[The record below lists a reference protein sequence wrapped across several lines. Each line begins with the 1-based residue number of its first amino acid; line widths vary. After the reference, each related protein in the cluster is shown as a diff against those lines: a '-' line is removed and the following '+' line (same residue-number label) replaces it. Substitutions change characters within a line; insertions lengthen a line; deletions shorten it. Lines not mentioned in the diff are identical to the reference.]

1 MSEHITYQPVK
12 RLERSSDGRIVAGVC
27 AGLGRYFDL
36 SPAVFR
42 LGMIVLTVLGGAGIL
57 VYLAAVLVLPAE
69 GKDES
74 IAAEVLANR
83 RDHPGRLIGLALVAV
98 ALFVLLSRAA
108 YRPAAGAGWA
118 LVLVAGLLILW
129 GGRRGRGILIAV
141 AVLLS
146 ALCVAAV
153 VAVVSAFAWF
163 NVSLDAGVGKRL
175 YVPAS
180 AADVR
185 PSYDLGVGR
194 LTLDLRNV
202 APTSPQHVRVKLGIG
217 KARIIV
223 PRGEQVRVDAN
234 VKAGE
239 VNVFAQHESGRHA
252 SIQTGSGN
260 LSIDADVGAG
270 RLDVV
275 RAG

>member
-12 RLERSSDGRIVAGVC
+12 RLERSSNGRIVSGVC

-42 LGMIVLTVLGGAGIL
+42 LGMVVLTVLGGAGLL

-69 GKDES
+69 GKDDS

-83 RDHPGRLIGLALVAV
+83 RDHPGRLIALALVAV

-108 YRPAAGAGWA
+108 YWPAAGAGWV

-129 GGRRGRGILIAV
+129 GGRRGRGILIAI
-141 AVLLS
+141 AVLLA

-163 NVSLDAGVGKRL
+163 NVSLDDGVGKRL

-185 PSYDLGVGR
+185 PSYALGVGR
-194 LTLDLRNV
+194 LTVDLRNV
-202 APTSPQHVRVKLGIG
+202 TPTSPKHVRVKLGVG
-217 KARIIV
+217 NARIIV
-223 PRGEQVRVDAN
+223 PRGEQVRVDAS
-234 VKAGE
+234 VKAGD

-252 SIQTGSGN
+252 SIETGSGN
-260 LSIDADVGAG
+260 LSIDANVGAG

>member
-1 MSEHITYQPVK
+1 MSEHITYNPVK
-12 RLERSSDGRIVAGVC
+12 RLERSSDGRMVAGVC
-27 AGLGRYFDL
+27 VGLGRYFDL

-42 LGMIVLTVLGGAGIL
+42 LGMVVLTVLGGAGIL

-69 GKDES
+69 GKEDS

-108 YRPAAGAGWA
+108 YWPAAGAGWA
-118 LVLVAGLLILW
+118 LVLLAGLFILW

-141 AVLLS
+141 AALLS

-153 VAVVSAFAWF
+153 VVVVSAFAWF
-163 NVSLDAGVGKRL
+163 NVSLDDGVGKQL
-175 YVPAS
+175 SVPAS
-180 AADVR
+180 ATDLR
-185 PSYDLGVGR
+185 HSYKLGVGR

-202 APTSPQHVRVKLGIG
+202 AATSPQHVRVKLGVG
-217 KARIIV
+217 RALIIV
-223 PRGEQVRVDAN
+223 PRGEPVQVDAS

-239 VNVFAQHESGRHA
+239 VTVFAQHDSGRHA

-270 RLDVV
+270 RLEVV

>member
-1 MSEHITYQPVK
+1 MSEHITYEPVK
-12 RLERSSDGRIVAGVC
+12 RLERSSDGRMAAGVC

-42 LGMIVLTVLGGAGIL
+42 LGMVVLTVLGGAGIL

-69 GKDES
+69 GKDDS

-108 YRPAAGAGWA
+108 YWPAAGAGWA
-118 LVLVAGLLILW
+118 LVLLAGLFILW

-141 AVLLS
+141 AAVLA

-163 NVSLDAGVGKRL
+163 NVSLDDGVGKRL

-202 APTSPQHVRVKLGIG
+202 TATDRQKVRVKLGVG
-217 KARIIV
+217 RVRIIV
-223 PRGEQVRVDAN
+223 PQGEQVRVDAS
-234 VKAGE
+234 VKAGD

-252 SIQTGSGN
+252 SIKSGSGN

>member
-1 MSEHITYQPVK
+1 MSEHITYQPIK
-12 RLERSSDGRIVAGVC
+12 RLERSSEGRIVAGVC

-57 VYLAAVLVLPAE
+57 VYLAAVLVIPTE
-69 GKDES
+69 GKDDS

-98 ALFVLLSRAA
+98 ALFVLLSQAA
-108 YRPAAGAGWA
+108 YWPAAGAGWA

-153 VAVVSAFAWF
+153 VAVVTAFSWF
-163 NVSLDAGVGKRL
+163 NVSLGDGVGKQL
-175 YVPAS
+175 SVPAS
-180 AADVR
+180 AADLR
-185 PSYDLGVGR
+185 PTYDLGVGQ
-194 LTLDLRNV
+194 LTLDLSNV
-202 APTSPQHVRVKLGIG
+202 DATTPRHVRVKLGIG
-217 KARIIV
+217 RELIIV
-223 PRGEQVRVDAN
+223 PRGEQVRVDAK

-239 VNVFAQHESGRHA
+239 VTVFAQHDSGRHVG
-252 SIQTGSGN
+252 IQTGSGN

-270 RLDVV
+270 RLQVV

>member
-42 LGMIVLTVLGGAGIL
+42 LGMVVLTVLGGAGIL

-69 GKDES
+69 GQDDS

-98 ALFVLLSRAA
+98 ALFVLLARAA
-108 YRPAAGAGWA
+108 YWPAAGAGWA
-118 LVLVAGLLILW
+118 LVLLAGLLILW
-129 GGRRGRGILIAV
+129 GGRTRGILIGV
-141 AVLLS
+141 AVVLS
-146 ALCVAAV
+146 ALFAAAV
-153 VAVVSAFAWF
+153 IAVVGAFAWF
-163 NVSLDAGVGKRL
+163 NVSLGDGVGKQL
-175 YVPAS
+175 SVPTS
-180 AADVR
+180 AADLR
-185 PSYDLGVGR
+185 PVYDLGVGR

-202 APTSPQHVRVKLGIG
+202 TATSPQHVRVKLGIG
-217 KARIIV
+217 RALIIV
-223 PRGEQVRVDAN
+223 PRGEQVRVDASAK
-234 VKAGE
+234 VGE
-239 VNVFAQHESGRHA
+239 VTVFAQHDSGRHA
-252 SIQTGSGN
+252 SIQTGNGN

-270 RLDVV
+270 RLEVV

>member
-12 RLERSSDGRIVAGVC
+12 RLERSSEGRIVAGVC

-36 SPAVFR
+36 SPSVFR
-42 LGMIVLTVLGGAGIL
+42 LGLIVLTILGGAGIL
-57 VYLAAVLVLPAE
+57 VYLAAVLVLPTE
-69 GKDES
+69 GKDDS

-83 RDHPGRLIGLALVAV
+83 RDHPGRLIGLGLVAV

-108 YRPAAGAGWA
+108 YWPAAGAGWA

-129 GGRRGRGILIAV
+129 GGRHGRGILITV

-153 VAVVSAFAWF
+153 IAVVSAFAWF
-163 NVSLDAGVGKRL
+163 NVSLDDGVGKQL
-175 YVPAS
+175 SVPAS
-180 AADVR
+180 AADLR
-185 PSYDLGVGR
+185 PKYDLGVGR
-194 LTLDLRNV
+194 LTLDLSNV
-202 APTSPQHVRVKLGIG
+202 TATSPQHVQVKLGIG
-217 KARIIV
+217 RALIIV
-223 PRGEQVRVDAN
+223 PRGEQVQVDAS

-239 VNVFAQHESGRHA
+239 VTVFSQHDSGRHA
-252 SIQTGSGN
+252 SIQTGTGN

-270 RLDVV
+270 RLSVV